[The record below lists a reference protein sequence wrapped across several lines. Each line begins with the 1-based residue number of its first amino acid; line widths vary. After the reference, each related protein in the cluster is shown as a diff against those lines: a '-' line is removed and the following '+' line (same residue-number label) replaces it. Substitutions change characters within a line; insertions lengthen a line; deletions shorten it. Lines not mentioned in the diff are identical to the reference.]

1 METTTPTS
9 PAPQVGQVY
18 PDLVAPSL
26 KKFADS
32 QAKALSELY
41 SFTDF
46 TVQVA
51 TRPDLFTV
59 ELKATDSV
67 NGFVY
72 SFGETYEQALDS
84 LKKQMTPLAEIKSKK
99 LAAAR
104 KMLAEAESLP

>member
-1 METTTPTS
+1 MTTPTP
-9 PAPQVGQVY
+9 PAPAVKVY
-18 PDLVAPSL
+18 PDLISPSL
-26 KKFADS
+26 KDFAAS
-32 QAKALSELY
+32 QEKILAESY

-51 TRPDLFTV
+51 TRPDLFTI

-72 SFGETYEQALDS
+72 SFGDTYEYALDA
-84 LKKQMTPLAEIKSKK
+84 LKAQMTPLADIKAKK

-104 KMLAEAESLP
+104 KMLAEAERLP